1 MKVALALL
9 WKDLLCEWRSRDRF
23 VAMIVFSIL
32 VVVVFQFAWPA
43 ISPEQTAAL
52 APGVLW
58 VIYLFAA
65 LIGLGRTFTL
75 ELENDALT
83 ALALAPGTRG
93 FIFAGKAAATFLV
106 IGAVQALTA
115 CIFALF
121 FRLDWLPHAGGLAI
135 VVALADLAICSVG
148 TLFSA
153 MSVRSR
159 FREVILP
166 VLLIPSLIPVLASA
180 VHATAAALRG
190 DSITLAVVQPLIVLS
205 AIYAILG
212 FLLFDAVLD
221 D

>member
-9 WKDLLCEWRSRDRF
+9 WKDLLCEWRSRDRL
-23 VAMIVFSIL
+23 VAMFVFSIL

-43 ISPEQTAAL
+43 VPREQTEAL

-75 ELENDALT
+75 ELENDAMT

-93 FIFAGKAAATFLV
+93 FIFAGKAAATFVV

-115 CIFALF
+115 FIFALF

-180 VHATAAALRG
+180 VHATTETLAGEPLTLAAL
-190 DSITLAVVQPLIVLS
+190 QPLIVLS
-205 AIYAILG
+205 AIYARPLR
-212 FLLFDAVLD
+212 
-221 D
+221 